1 MPLGVKER
9 GADGKLAQELLAD
22 EYPPGY
28 PWRSGGRRDI
38 WGTEGELMNHEDVA
52 RQTQVEQELL
62 GHIMQVVRIS
72 AGWPV
77 PGPDASRKLSTLR
90 FVAQSFQRHLEHL
103 LTLEEYDGYMD
114 LVRTLAPR
122 LGRTTDVLKTEH
134 DVFRGETRHLVQRLE
149 RLPASDIAGLDRI
162 CTDMLGLLNRVEEH
176 NAKETAL
183 IQDAMAQDEGGEG

>member
-1 MPLGVKER
+1 
-9 GADGKLAQELLAD
+9 
-22 EYPPGY
+22 
-28 PWRSGGRRDI
+28 
-38 WGTEGELMNHEDVA
+38 MNHEDVA

-114 LVRTLAPR
+114 LVLTSAPR
-122 LGRTTDVLKTEH
+122 LGRLTEALKAEH
-134 DVFRGETRHLVQRLE
+134 DVFRRETRQFVQRLE
-149 RLPASDIAGLDRI
+149 RLPATDVRALDEV
-162 CTDMLGLLNRVEEH
+162 CGDLLGLLNKVEEH

-183 IQDAMAQDEGGEG
+183 IQEAMDQDEGGEG

>member
-1 MPLGVKER
+1 M
-9 GADGKLAQELLAD
+9 DHQ
-22 EYPPGY
+22 
-28 PWRSGGRRDI
+28 
-38 WGTEGELMNHEDVA
+38 DVA

-114 LVRTLAPR
+114 LVRTCAPR
-122 LGRTTDVLKTEH
+122 LGRMTDALKAEH
-134 DVFRGETRHLVQRLE
+134 HVFRSETRRLVQRLE
-149 RLPASDIAGLDRI
+149 RLPATDVTALDLV
-162 CTDMLGLLNRVEEH
+162 CGELLELLKKVEEH
-176 NAKETAL
+176 NDKETEL

>member
-1 MPLGVKER
+1 
-9 GADGKLAQELLAD
+9 
-22 EYPPGY
+22 
-28 PWRSGGRRDI
+28 
-38 WGTEGELMNHEDVA
+38 MNHQDVA

-114 LVRTLAPR
+114 LVRTCAPR
-122 LGRTTDVLKTEH
+122 LGRLTDALKSEH
-134 DVFRGETRHLVQRLE
+134 DVFRGRTRQCVQRLE
-149 RLPASDIAGLDRI
+149 RIAATDIKALDAV
-162 CTDMLGLLNRVEEH
+162 CVDLLDLLKKVEEH
-176 NAKETAL
+176 NAKETEL

>member
-1 MPLGVKER
+1 M
-9 GADGKLAQELLAD
+9 DSQ
-22 EYPPGY
+22 
-28 PWRSGGRRDI
+28 
-38 WGTEGELMNHEDVA
+38 DVA

-90 FVAQSFQRHLEHL
+90 FVTQSFQRHLEHL

-114 LVRTLAPR
+114 LVKTSAPR
-122 LGRTTDVLKTEH
+122 LGRLTDSLRSEH
-134 DVFRGETRHLVQRLE
+134 DTFRGRTRQLVQRLE
-149 RLPASDIAGLDRI
+149 RLPATDLKALDSL
-162 CTDMLGLLNRVEEH
+162 CTELLELLKCVEEH
-176 NAKETAL
+176 NAKETEL

>member
-1 MPLGVKER
+1 MDNR
-9 GADGKLAQELLAD
+9 
-22 EYPPGY
+22 
-28 PWRSGGRRDI
+28 
-38 WGTEGELMNHEDVA
+38 DVA

-114 LVRTLAPR
+114 LVRTCAPR
-122 LGRTTDVLKTEH
+122 LGRLTEALKLEH
-134 DVFRGETRHLVQRLE
+134 DVFRGRTRQLVQRLE
-149 RLPASDIAGLDRI
+149 RLAATDVKTLDTV
-162 CTDMLGLLNRVEEH
+162 CTEMLELLNRVEEH
-176 NAKETAL
+176 NKKETEL
-183 IQDAMAQDEGGEG
+183 IQEAIAQDEGGEG